1 MQPRTLAQIVAELNP
16 TFQAQTQSL
25 QQQQQLIPQEIASQ
39 ESALNAQ
46 KDVAYEDIVSG
57 ARRRGLGFSGI
68 PLGEQAKYAATQYAP
83 ALAGLRQQGQQ
94 KAMSLQDAI
103 LAINERRDTLGQQI
117 YQTEQDRSFQANEA
131 EKNRQASLA
140 SARASAINP
149 IPFSSPNQST
159 QSQNGSAVPRAVQKS
174 PGNFAFYDAQNRPI
188 TAAQYAQATQTDIRD
203 VLYDLGQG
211 GDQQAAKFYN
221 LLRGI
226 NSEEGVNSTIAQIAK
241 TAPQIFGGYVLPE
254 SFRNNRAV
262 VDYQTQQSGLRY

>member
-1 MQPRTLAQIVAELNP
+1 MQPRTLQQIISELNP

-39 ESALNAQ
+39 EQALNAQ

-57 ARRRGLGFSGI
+57 ARRRGLGFSGV

-103 LAINERRDTLGQQI
+103 LGINERRDTLGQQI
-117 YQTEQDRSFQANEA
+117 YQTEQDRAFQAQQAEA
-131 EKNRQASLA
+131 NRRAQAS
-140 SARASAINP
+140 SQV
-149 IPFSSPNQST
+149 IPTQIQGILDKLNNGNQST
-159 QSQNGSAVPRAVQKS
+159 QAPRAVQKS
-174 PGNFAFYDAQNRPI
+174 PGNFAFFDAQNRPI
-188 TAAQYAQATQTDIRD
+188 TAAQYAQATKTDIRD
-203 VLYDLGQG
+203 VLYELGNA
-211 GDQQAAKFYN
+211 GDESAKKFYN

-226 NSEEGVNSTIAQIAK
+226 KTEAGVNSTIAQIAK

-254 SFRNNRAV
+254 EFRNNRAV
-262 VDYQTQQSGLRY
+262 VDYQTQMSGLRY